1 MTSCNTANIVLL
13 FFYFQNVNPNQRTTS
28 PSHELTINYS
38 SSQRQSISVPNSSK
52 QYPYDSSSISSS
64 PQMPASSTPI
74 KPNTLNIKMSMIQQQ
89 QQATNKELSNE
100 PISGDLSARGRDR
113 KKTTIFGTL
122 RKRLSRSKTRND
134 ENGALQ
140 ASSNMNTTNGYN
152 SLASPNSLDSNKDNS
167 LKNSLKSPGS
177 TFSSKIGISGSSR
190 RSSISEMSNLS
201 RMSNISNKTFLHE
214 ASSLVLEVI
223 ENGVKR

>member
-1 MTSCNTANIVLL
+1 M
-13 FFYFQNVNPNQRTTS
+13 NPNQRTTS
-28 PSHELTINYS
+28 PSHDNTSSLRPINYS
-38 SSQRQSISVPNSSK
+38 SSQRHSISVPNSSK
-52 QYPYDSSSISSS
+52 QYPYDNSSIASSSS
-64 PQMPASSTPI
+64 PQMLASSTPI

-89 QQATNKELSNE
+89 QQATHKEFSNE
-100 PISGDLSARGRDR
+100 PISGDISERGRER

-134 ENGALQ
+134 ENGTAL
-140 ASSNMNTTNGYN
+140 ASNMMNNNTTNGYN

-167 LKNSLKSPGS
+167 LKNNSLKSPGS

>member
-1 MTSCNTANIVLL
+1 M
-13 FFYFQNVNPNQRTTS
+13 NPNQRTTS
-28 PSHELTINYS
+28 PSHDNNSSLRPINYS
-38 SSQRQSISVPNSSK
+38 SSQRHSISVPNSSK
-52 QYPYDSSSISSS
+52 QYPYDNSSIASSSS

-100 PISGDLSARGRDR
+100 PISGALSDRGRDR

-134 ENGALQ
+134 ENGTAL
-140 ASSNMNTTNGYN
+140 ASNNTTNGYN
-152 SLASPNSLDSNKDNS
+152 SPASPNSLDSNKDNS
-167 LKNSLKSPGS
+167 LKNNSLKSPGS

-201 RMSNISNKTFLHE
+201 RMSNISTKTFLHE

-223 ENGVKR
+223 ENGVKRLVDI